1 MDSALK
7 GFLDGLAFC
16 RIAAEEDFRL
26 NMRLYFRDS
35 GMGDDEIERT
45 IDDLIK
51 LAHDISE
58 RWTPQKE

>member
-1 MDSALK
+1 MINGS
-7 GFLDGLAFC
+7 
-16 RIAAEEDFRL
+16 
-26 NMRLYFRDS
+26 S
-35 GMGDDEIERT
+35 GDIGGVIKNEEIERT